1 MEAGGM
7 SKFLEWGE
15 TYIRKSRIISITVE
29 KKNIRYTEYD
39 RREYSDVELKQYDLI
54 ESKFRR
60 LEVLRDEKA
69 KRLEKELCKAGEK
82 IYGRSF
88 VAYVPEYL
96 CQDEEIKRYI
106 AGISRSYPKVMTEYK
121 RSISIILWWRK
132 INAWHRRKIK
142 PYQVRYRVV
151 LAVDE
156 PQEECNVSFYYGPW
170 GTENEAR
177 EEAKKLAQDI

>member
-1 MEAGGM
+1 M

-29 KKNIRYTEYD
+29 KKHVPYTEIV
-39 RREYSDVELKQYDLI
+39 RGWYSDAELKQIDLI
-54 ESKFRR
+54 ESKFGR
-60 LEVLRDEKA
+60 LAVLRDEKA
-69 KRLEKELCKAGEK
+69 KRLENELCEAGKK

-88 VAYVPEYL
+88 SGYVPEYS
-96 CQDEEIKRYI
+96 CEDEGINRFI
-106 AGISRSYPKVMTEYK
+106 AGISRKYPKVMTEYK

-132 INAWHRRKIK
+132 INAWHYRKIK
-142 PYQVRYRVV
+142 PYLDRYRVV

-156 PQEECNVSFYYGPW
+156 PQEECNVSIYYGAW
-170 GTENEAR
+170 GAENEVR